1 MCLDECTANV
11 DPQTTALLKK
21 TVAKEC
27 ANMTVITIAHR
38 ISTITDLHRVLIIEQ
53 GRLVRTFF
61 SLQQQIR
68 LCLLLTQF
76 SYRQLVY
83 NILQNLQMKIMYILY
98 ITRNFRN
105 ISTHQ
110 RKLLS
115 NLRRPVLFPGQ
126 VKYDFNSF

>member
-115 NLRRPVLFPGQ
+115 NLRRAVLFPGQ